1 MTLFV
6 RPTARLTLLAL
17 PLALTA
23 ALPALAQSAN
33 SGSNVTVY
41 GRVDL
46 GAGRYAQDIKS
57 SEDTKAM
64 VQDSSTA
71 RLGFRGTEDLGGGLS
86 AFFNLE
92 HRFKADTGVQD
103 GVMWKD
109 KAFVGIGHKQFGS
122 ITLGRIS
129 SPGDNNGIAGRYE
142 AFGGDSL
149 ASNGSRGAKLVA
161 KWDNTVYYQA
171 PRWSGFSFGAAVSE
185 ASATQRK
192 RVSGIQA
199 DYIQGP
205 VLASVTYQTD
215 ASATDDWK
223 TLALAGTYDFKVVKL
238 MGIWA
243 KSSDLN
249 VANNGEQTV
258 LTLGAQIPAGP
269 GQVRVSWQKRDDN
282 AALGSAAERRLG
294 LGYHYPLSKQ
304 VSLNLS
310 LAHHG
315 YRKGTV
321 DNGVMQYETA
331 VRYNF

>member
-1 MTLFV
+1 MKTF
-6 RPTARLTLLAL
+6 RPFAATGLLLAV
-17 PLALTA
+17 T
-23 ALPALAQSAN
+23 LPAMAQ
-33 SGSNVTVY
+33 SNVTMY
-41 GRVDL
+41 GRIDV
-46 GAGRYAQDIKS
+46 GAGKYATDVKTSTATDYQV
-57 SEDTKAM
+57 T
-64 VQDSSTA
+64 DSSTA
-71 RLGFRGTEDLGGGLS
+71 RWGLRATEDLGGGLS
-86 AFFNLE
+86 AFFNIE
-92 HRFKADTGVQD
+92 HRFKVDTGVQD

-122 ITLGRIS
+122 VTLGRIS

-192 RVSGIQA
+192 RVSGVQA

-205 VLASVTYQTD
+205 VLASITYQTD

-223 TLALAGTYDFKVVKL
+223 TLALSGTYDFKVVKL
-238 MGIWA
+238 LGIWA

-258 LTLGAQIPAGP
+258 ITLGAQIPAGP

-282 AALGSAAERRLG
+282 AALGSAEERRLG

-315 YRKGTV
+315 YRKGAV

>member
-1 MTLFV
+1 MKTF
-6 RPTARLTLLAL
+6 RPFAATGLLLAV
-17 PLALTA
+17 T
-23 ALPALAQSAN
+23 LPAMAQ
-33 SGSNVTVY
+33 SNVTMY
-41 GRVDL
+41 GRIDV
-46 GAGRYAQDIKS
+46 GAGKYATDVKTSTATDYQV
-57 SEDTKAM
+57 T
-64 VQDSSTA
+64 DSSTA
-71 RLGFRGTEDLGGGLS
+71 RWGLRATEDLGGGLS
-86 AFFNLE
+86 AFFNIE

-122 ITLGRIS
+122 VTLGRIS

-192 RVSGIQA
+192 RVSGVQA

-205 VLASVTYQTD
+205 VLASITYQTD

-223 TLALAGTYDFKVVKL
+223 TLALSGTYDFKVVKL
-238 MGIWA
+238 LGIWA

-258 LTLGAQIPAGP
+258 ITLGAQIPAGP

-282 AALGSAAERRLG
+282 AALGSAEERRLG

-315 YRKGTV
+315 YRKGAV

>member
-1 MTLFV
+1 MKTF
-6 RPTARLTLLAL
+6 RPFAATGLLLAV
-17 PLALTA
+17 
-23 ALPALAQSAN
+23 ALPAMAQ
-33 SGSNVTVY
+33 SNVTMY
-41 GRVDL
+41 GRIDL
-46 GAGRYAQDIKS
+46 GAGKYATDVKTSTATDYQV
-57 SEDTKAM
+57 T
-64 VQDSSTA
+64 DSSTA
-71 RLGFRGTEDLGGGLS
+71 RWGLRATEDLGGGLS
-86 AFFNLE
+86 AFFNIE

-122 ITLGRIS
+122 VTLGRIS

-185 ASATQRK
+185 ATATQRK
-192 RVSGIQA
+192 RVSGVQA

-205 VLASVTYQTD
+205 VLASITYQTD

-238 MGIWA
+238 LGIWA
-243 KSSDLN
+243 RSSDLN

-258 LTLGAQIPAGP
+258 ITLGAQVPAGP

-294 LGYHYPLSKQ
+294 LGYQWPLSKQ
-304 VSLNLS
+304 VSLNWS
-310 LAHHG
+310 AVQHR
-315 YRKGTV
+315 YTKGTV
-321 DNGVMQYETA
+321 NNSVFQYETA
-331 VRYNF
+331 LRYNF

>member
-1 MTLFV
+1 MNTF
-6 RPTARLTLLAL
+6 RPLATTGLLLAM
-17 PLALTA
+17 
-23 ALPALAQSAN
+23 ALPALAQS
-33 SGSNVTVY
+33 NVSMY
-41 GRVDL
+41 GRIDL
-46 GAGRYAQDIKS
+46 GVGKYAKDVKTS
-57 SEDTKAM
+57 TDTDDQ
-64 VQDSSTA
+64 VTDSSTA
-71 RLGFRGTEDLGGGLS
+71 RWGLRGSEDLGGGLS
-86 AFFNLE
+86 AFFNIE
-92 HRFKADTGVQD
+92 HRFKADTGMQD
-103 GVMWKD
+103 GTLMWKD
-109 KAFVGIGHKQFGS
+109 KAFVGLRHNDWGS
-122 ITLGRIS
+122 VTLGRIS

-149 ASNGSRGAKLVA
+149 ASNGSRGARLVA

-185 ASATQRK
+185 ASAAQRK
-192 RVSGIQA
+192 RVSGVQA

-205 VLASVTYQTD
+205 VLASITYQTD

-238 MGIWA
+238 LGIWA
-243 KSSDLN
+243 RSSDLN
-249 VANNGEQTV
+249 TANNGEQTV
-258 LTLGAQIPAGP
+258 ITLGAQIPAGP

-282 AALGSAAERRLG
+282 VALGSAEERRLG
-294 LGYHYPLSKQ
+294 VGYHYPLSKQ

-331 VRYNF
+331 LRYNF

>member
-1 MTLFV
+1 MKTF
-6 RPTARLTLLAL
+6 RPFAATGLLLAV
-17 PLALTA
+17 
-23 ALPALAQSAN
+23 ALPAMAQ
-33 SGSNVTVY
+33 SNVTMY
-41 GRVDL
+41 GRIDL
-46 GAGRYAQDIKS
+46 GAGKYATDVKTSTATDYQV
-57 SEDTKAM
+57 T
-64 VQDSSTA
+64 DSSTA
-71 RLGFRGTEDLGGGLS
+71 RWGLRATEDLGGGLS
-86 AFFNLE
+86 AFFNIE

-122 ITLGRIS
+122 VTLGRIS

-185 ASATQRK
+185 ATATQRK
-192 RVSGIQA
+192 RVSGVQA

-205 VLASVTYQTD
+205 VLASITYQTD

-238 MGIWA
+238 LGIWA

-258 LTLGAQIPAGP
+258 ITLGAQIPAGP

-282 AALGSAAERRLG
+282 AALGSAKERRLG
-294 LGYHYPLSKQ
+294 VGYHYPLSKQ

-315 YRKGTV
+315 YRKGAV